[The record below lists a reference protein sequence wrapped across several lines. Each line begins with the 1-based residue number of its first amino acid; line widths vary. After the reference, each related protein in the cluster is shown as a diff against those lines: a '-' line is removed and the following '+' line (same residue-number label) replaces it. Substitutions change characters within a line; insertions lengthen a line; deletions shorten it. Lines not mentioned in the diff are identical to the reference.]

1 MAAVVWEEVADLDYT
16 LSPQT
21 LRIRCLFIHIWSVQF
36 HFHIGWLCLFLY
48 FFVHLHVFLCSDP
61 TLDSHVLSM
70 VIISLTDMRPLFV
83 FGFYVEISFPYS
95 CTFV

>member
-1 MAAVVWEEVADLDYT
+1 MGGGGGPRLHFVPANFAHQMPLHPYLVSSVCFSYRLALFV
-16 LSPQT
+16 S
-21 LRIRCLFIHIWSVQF
+21 LFI
-36 HFHIGWLCLFLY
+36 CM
-48 FFVHLHVFLCSDP
+48 FVLCSDP